1 MNGFLL
7 FMSLGFA
14 ILTLL
19 VVNLVL
25 LWRARPLANARRL
38 LLFLLTGELL
48 LAALQPGI
56 LPGIASYLHWNLN
69 LGGEY
74 RLAVALVSAQLVM
87 AAVAALKLAW
97 QPGSEAG
104 DSVLLARVRRLY
116 WLVLGAGLLFL
127 AVDEFFLIHER
138 DQEFWRPL
146 YFLVGVAVGLLT
158 VLLMLRSARR
168 RVYGQLLS
176 GMALM
181 VTSGILLDLV
191 KGRVRRRGVT
201 CDLPDWLAA
210 ICESTESYLPFMHM
224 LEEVGEMVGVTF
236 LLGAFLTLLPQ
247 DLEPGRRLARRL
259 IDSAGPLAAALVL
272 AAFAAWMWLTP
283 AVQLHFS
290 SERVLVE
297 YFDGDL
303 ALVGYRLEGA
313 PASPGDRVEVIL
325 YWEARGALPEPPL
338 LVSLHA
344 LAGPNFESIEQDD
357 DPQLG
362 TLVPSTGFVPGTI
375 VHKAMKLDLPEDTP
389 TGHHPLMLRIW
400 TGEPPWTH
408 TTGVDISATDRQL
421 INPDMVLFAGL
432 DVVAGE

>member
-1 MNGFLL
+1 MNDFLL
-7 FMSLGFA
+7 LVSLSFA
-14 ILTLL
+14 ILTLM
-19 VVNLVL
+19 VVGLVL
-25 LWRARPLANARRL
+25 LWRARPVANARRL

-56 LPGIASYLHWNLN
+56 LPGIASYLNWNLN

-97 QPGSEAG
+97 QPGSDAG
-104 DSVLLARVRRLY
+104 DSVLLARVKRLY

-127 AVDEFFLIHER
+127 ALDEFFLIHETN
-138 DQEFWRPL
+138 QEFWRPFYL
-146 YFLVGVAVGLLT
+146 LIGAAVGLLT
-158 VLLMLRSARR
+158 LLLMLRSSRR
-168 RVYGQLLS
+168 LVYGQLLS

-181 VTSGILLDLV
+181 VTGGILLDIV
-191 KGRVRRRGVT
+191 KGRVRRLGVT
-201 CDLPDWLAA
+201 CDLPDWLVG
-210 ICESTESYLPFMHM
+210 ICESWDTYLPFMHM

-247 DLEPGRRLARRL
+247 NVEPGRRLARRL

-283 AVQLHFS
+283 AVQLHFN

-297 YFDGDL
+297 YLDGDL
-303 ALVGYRLEGA
+303 ALMGYRLEGA
-313 PASPGDRVEVIL
+313 PASPGARVDVIL
-325 YWEARGALPEPPL
+325 YLQARRALPEPPL

-344 LAGPNFESIEQDD
+344 LKLPDFDSIEQDD
-357 DPQLG
+357 DPQIG

-389 TGHHPLMLRIW
+389 TGHYALMLRIW

-408 TTGVDISATDRQL
+408 TIGVDVSATDRQL

-432 DVVAGE
+432 DVIAGG

>member
-1 MNGFLL
+1 MNDFLL
-7 FMSLGFA
+7 FMSLGVA

-19 VVNLVL
+19 VVGLVL
-25 LWRARPLANARRL
+25 LWRARPQANARNL

-48 LAALQPGI
+48 LALLQPGI
-56 LPGIASYLHWNLN
+56 LPGIASYLSWNLN

-74 RLAVALVSAQLVM
+74 RLAVALVCAQLVM

-97 QPGSEAG
+97 QPGTDAA
-104 DSVLLARVRRLY
+104 DSVTLARVKRLY

-127 AVDEFFLIHER
+127 ALDEFFLIHER
-138 DQEFWRPL
+138 DQGFWRPL
-146 YFLVGVAVGLLT
+146 YLLVGAVLGLAT
-158 VLLMLRSARR
+158 VLLMLRASRR
-168 RVYGQLLS
+168 RVYARLLS

-181 VTSGILLDLV
+181 ATGGLLLDIV
-191 KGRVRRRGVT
+191 KGLVRRRGIT
-201 CDLPDWLAA
+201 CVVPEWLEA
-210 ICESTESYLPFMHM
+210 ICESTTSYLPFMHM

-247 DLEPGRRLARRL
+247 AAEPGRRLARRL

-283 AVQLHFS
+283 AVQLHFG
-290 SERVLVE
+290 SEKVWVE

-303 ALVGYRLEGA
+303 ALMGYRLEGA

-325 YWEARGALPEPPL
+325 YWQARGEVPGPPL

-344 LAGPNFESIEQDD
+344 LKSPDFESIAQDD

-362 TLVPSTGFVPGTI
+362 TLLPSTGFLPGMI
-375 VHKAMKLDLPEDTP
+375 VHKKMNLDLPEDAP
-389 TGHHPLMLRIW
+389 LGHHPLMLRIW
-400 TGEPPWTH
+400 TGERPWTH
-408 TTGVDISATDRQL
+408 TVGVDVSATDRQL
-421 INPDMVLFAGL
+421 LNPDMVLFAGM
-432 DVVAGE
+432 DVVDAG